1 MQIKVREPRSAKA
14 LGLRKRKRNR
24 NRQEISLFCLLVATL
39 IGLSVHSAEIKDER
53 NLRDAILSRGKV
65 LQSIEMDSV
74 KIDSLES
81 QVSDFI
87 RLVKILDYQIDS
99 LSSSYEKSAVNCT
112 IWPLPLLKDDESI
125 FEIENIRE
133 RKVPL
138 SIEKHYNVAC
148 MVSEI
153 VDYLNKTDKNI
164 ADVKSIVLR
173 NDKIDLNEMIQQVIQ
188 DDVDTIIDLFDKLDQ
203 MDQSTLSQTQK
214 HYIDSLK
221 DRYNNLSQYFE

>member
-1 MQIKVREPRSAKA
+1 M
-14 LGLRKRKRNR
+14 RKRKRNR

-39 IGLSVHSAEIKDER
+39 IGLSAHSAEIKDEQ
-53 NLRDAILSRGKV
+53 NLRDAILSRGKI
-65 LQSIEMDSV
+65 LQSIEDDSV

-87 RLVKILDYQIDS
+87 RLVKILDCQIDS
-99 LSSSYEKSAVNCT
+99 LSSAYEKSVVDCT
-112 IWPLPLLKDDESI
+112 LWPLPLLKEDESI
-125 FEIENIRE
+125 FEIENIKG

-138 SIEKHYNVAC
+138 SLEKHYDVIC

-164 ADVKSIVLR
+164 ADVKSIALR
-173 NDKIDLNEMIQQVIQ
+173 NDKIDLNEMIQKVIQ

-203 MDQSTLSQTQK
+203 IDQSTLSQTQK
-214 HYIDSLK
+214 QYIDLLK

>member
-1 MQIKVREPRSAKA
+1 
-14 LGLRKRKRNR
+14 
-24 NRQEISLFCLLVATL
+24 
-39 IGLSVHSAEIKDER
+39 
-53 NLRDAILSRGKV
+53 
-65 LQSIEMDSV
+65 
-74 KIDSLES
+74 
-81 QVSDFI
+81 
-87 RLVKILDYQIDS
+87 
-99 LSSSYEKSAVNCT
+99 
-112 IWPLPLLKDDESI
+112 
-125 FEIENIRE
+125 
-133 RKVPL
+133 
-138 SIEKHYNVAC
+138 

>member
-1 MQIKVREPRSAKA
+1 M
-14 LGLRKRKRNR
+14 
-24 NRQEISLFCLLVATL
+24 
-39 IGLSVHSAEIKDER
+39 IGLSAHSAEIKYEQ
-53 NLRDAILSRGKV
+53 NLRDAILSRGKI
-65 LQSIEMDSV
+65 LQSIEDDSV

-87 RLVKILDYQIDS
+87 RLVKILDCQIDS
-99 LSSSYEKSAVNCT
+99 LSSAYEKSVVDCT
-112 IWPLPLLKDDESI
+112 LWPLPLLKEDESI
-125 FEIENIRE
+125 FEIENIKG

-138 SIEKHYNVAC
+138 SLEKHYDVVC

-164 ADVKSIVLR
+164 ADVKSIALR
-173 NDKIDLNEMIQQVIQ
+173 NDKIDLNEMIQKVIQ

-203 MDQSTLSQTQK
+203 IDQSTLSQTQK
-214 HYIDSLK
+214 QYIDLLK